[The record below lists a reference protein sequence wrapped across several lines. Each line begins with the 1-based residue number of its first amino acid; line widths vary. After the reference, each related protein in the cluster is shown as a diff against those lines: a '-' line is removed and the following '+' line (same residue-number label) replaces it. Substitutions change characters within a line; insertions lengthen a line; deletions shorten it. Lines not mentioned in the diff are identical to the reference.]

1 MDLDWDALLGSD
13 PDRPWSLVANLPY
26 NIATPLLLD
35 PLRDVPQIERM
46 FVRAQLEVAE
56 RLAGTPGSRAYGIPS
71 VKVAWWP
78 DPHVVGNVPPT
89 VFIPPPRAD
98 PGPVA
103 LVRPPPAGGVA
114 ERQAVFALTR

>member
-35 PLRDVPQIERM
+35 LLRDVPQIERM
-46 FVRAQLEVAE
+46 FVMVQLEVAE

-71 VKVAWWP
+71 VKVAWCA
-78 DPHVVGNVPPT
+78 DAHLVGKVPPT
-89 VFIPPPRAD
+89 VFIPRRGSTRGWSRSSVARRRAMSTHD
-98 PGPVA
+98 KA
-103 LVRPPPAGGVA
+103 
-114 ERQAVFALTR
+114 